1 MEGWV
6 INGNYTNTSKP
17 IVVNN
22 LNAQASAP
30 TLWYNSH
37 LIYQTPAAGNVTN
50 SGASIPGFPAIFSG
64 KQHTILNSKNAHQ
77 LIIFLVF

>member
-6 INGNYTNTSKP
+6 INGNYTNTGKP

-22 LNAQASAP
+22 LNSQASAP
-30 TLWYNSH
+30 TLWYNT
-37 LIYQTPAAGNVTN
+37 LIIYQTLAAGNVTT

-64 KQHTILNSKNAHQ
+64 MHK
-77 LIIFLVF
+77 IIQKTRN